1 MERFSAALASAAASV
16 SNTFS
21 HSRSLSTT
29 EQTSNLTTTT
39 TTATKTTPTATTPT
53 AATSITTDTLMT
65 DEVSQ
70 SPDTAPKSHSAT
82 SSPRS
87 PRRSPNAVQ
96 QVQSEVDHILIS
108 ASNTPYSLRVPP
120 SGYGGAIP
128 RRSVISRDSSADST
142 ASATDATTSP
152 LTSSTTV
159 SKTCFCGHYTE
170 VSKVKC
176 KVVLKAFKW
185 EVSLN
190 HLSQHNPNKRT
201 T

>member
-1 MERFSAALASAAASV
+1 M
-16 SNTFS
+16 
-21 HSRSLSTT
+21 
-29 EQTSNLTTTT
+29 NLT
-39 TTATKTTPTATTPT
+39 
-53 AATSITTDTLMT
+53 
-65 DEVSQ
+65 EVSQ
-70 SPDTAPKSHSAT
+70 SPDTAPNSHSAT

-170 VSKVKC
+170 VSKVLAPSIRVFQACVNSQLLGIFSKQT
-176 KVVLKAFKW
+176 VLK
-185 EVSLN
+185 V
-190 HLSQHNPNKRT
+190 
-201 T
+201 

>member
-1 MERFSAALASAAASV
+1 M
-16 SNTFS
+16 
-21 HSRSLSTT
+21 
-29 EQTSNLTTTT
+29 NLT
-39 TTATKTTPTATTPT
+39 
-53 AATSITTDTLMT
+53 
-65 DEVSQ
+65 EVSQ
-70 SPDTAPKSHSAT
+70 SPDTAPNSHSAT

-170 VSKVKC
+170 VSKVLAPSIR
-176 KVVLKAFKW
+176 VFQA
-185 EVSLN
+185 
-190 HLSQHNPNKRT
+190 
-201 T
+201 